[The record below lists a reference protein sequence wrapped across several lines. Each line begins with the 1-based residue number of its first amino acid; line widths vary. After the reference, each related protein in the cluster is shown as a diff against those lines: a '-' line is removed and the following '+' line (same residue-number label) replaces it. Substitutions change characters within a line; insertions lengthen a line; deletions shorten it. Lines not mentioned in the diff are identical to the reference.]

1 MHSLRF
7 SNDLSS
13 KFFRWWIFEKTRKK
27 RKFRIF
33 REKLWIH
40 LSLEII
46 NLVIDF
52 RDKFWYQIFDFFFS
66 TMKFWI
72 SWKKFWTEPIVRNSR
87 RRKNSVKIQEFYF
100 RIPNLCIVLLFVQL
114 DSVLFS
120 LKQTETKWLRIEF
133 WKNFPIFAY
142 DLQIKIVGAIWF
154 EIWISKSLNLFH
166 DSTKTSLLG
175 TIVLIISY

>member
-120 LKQTETKWLRIEF
+120 LKQTETISSDLELSFGKISQFLRT
-133 WKNFPIFAY
+133 IFKLRSLARS
-142 DLQIKIVGAIWF
+142 D
-154 EIWISKSLNLFH
+154 SKSEYQNPWIYF
-166 DSTKTSLLG
+166 
-175 TIVLIISY
+175 TIVLKRVY